1 MARLT
6 GIARHAAPRAAME
19 SLQEIAISVD
29 SGLDG
34 DYRGRHE
41 RRRVTVLTRA
51 GWEEAC
57 DVVGR
62 AVPWIARRA
71 NLLLDGLE
79 ALDIVA
85 GRIRIGE
92 VVLEIGGETRPCE
105 RMDEACP
112 GLQAALVPGR
122 RAGSYCRV
130 VSGGVVRVGDPVSL
144 ERAEGDPGG

>member
-1 MARLT
+1 
-6 GIARHAAPRAAME
+6 ME

-29 SGLDG
+29 WGLDG
-34 DYRGRHE
+34 DFRGRHE
-41 RRRVTVLTRA
+41 KRRVTVLTRA

-71 NLLLDGLE
+71 NLLLDGPRP
-79 ALDIVA
+79 LDLAA
-85 GRIRIGE
+85 GRIRIGD
-92 VVLEIGGETRPCE
+92 VLLEIGGETRPCE

-112 GLQAALVPGR
+112 GLLAALVPGR

-130 VSGGVVRVGDPVSL
+130 LAGGVVRVGDLVVL
-144 ERAEGDPGG
+144 ERADGGGRD